1 MATQSTHQAQ
11 REQRQ
16 RARRAD
22 DYLRTEPMQDEPE
35 MSNEWLQEFD
45 GRLGKKLRGDD
56 E

>member
-1 MATQSTHQAQ
+1 MASQATHQAQ
-11 REQRQ
+11 REQLQ

-22 DYLRTEPMQDEPE
+22 DHLRSELMQDEPE

-45 GRLGKKLRGDD
+45 GRLGKKLRGND